1 MKKHFASILTAG
13 AILLSGHAAWAACS
27 VGNITGKWFFT
38 IGNAPDNRF
47 TGPNNGSPQ
56 WDADGCSV
64 LTIKAG
70 PTSNTLALESVCP
83 AGPVVGS
90 YGFTRSGSLTLQPQ
104 GCRITGYIETE
115 QDLPRGYPRY
125 NSVVNIDSGVFQDP
139 QGKNK
144 SIGGQMVGFT
154 LQNAHGWQK
163 VGTSTLWLMR

>member
-38 IGNAPDNRF
+38 IGSAPDR
-47 TGPNNGSPQ
+47 SYWEH

-70 PTSNTLALESVCP
+70 PTSNTLALKSVCP
-83 AGPVVGS
+83 AGPAAPVGA

-115 QDLPRGYPRY
+115 SDSPPSHPHY

-163 VGTSTLWLMR
+163 VGTTTLWLMR